1 LKSGAAIAAVILAA
15 GQSVRMGGFKPLL
28 PLGGTPVIER
38 VARLFLAAGIGHVA
52 VVTGHRAPEIH
63 QAVTPLK
70 IHCVTNPDYRQGMFT
85 SVQTG
90 LRNLPC
96 GCAAAFIH
104 PADIPLVRRHTIRRM
119 TAAFRAASPA
129 ILYPTF
135 DERRGHPT
143 LIRSDL
149 VPAILAWHGRG
160 GLRAFLQ
167 GHDDESLELP
177 VVDEAILLDMDTPQA
192 YRRMAARLDREQ
204 IPSAEECR
212 VLMDR
217 VASLPSPIAAHC
229 RAVSRVGRCLADAL
243 QAAGVGV
250 DPEKVAAA
258 ALLHDIARTLKDHAR
273 AGAQLLEIH
282 GFVSLAPLV
291 AGHMDLEVNADHPI
305 DEAQIVFLA
314 DKLVAGDR
322 LVDLATRFDAK
333 LAQYGANPAAAA
345 RIARRRENA
354 LCVKAKVERLTGLPV
369 HAIVAG
375 LAEGGKR

>member
-1 LKSGAAIAAVILAA
+1 LKSGVAIAAVILSA

-28 PLGGTPVIER
+28 PLGGAPVIEQ
-38 VARLFLAAGIGHVA
+38 VAKLFLGAGIGHVV
-52 VVTGHRAPEIH
+52 VVTGHRASEIH
-63 QAVTPLK
+63 EVVAPLK
-70 IHCVTNPDYRQGMFT
+70 IKCVKNPDYRQGMFT

-90 LRNLPC
+90 LRNLPH
-96 GCAAAFIH
+96 GCAAFFIH
-104 PADIPLVRRHTIRRM
+104 PVDIPLVRRHTVKRIT
-119 TAAFRAASPA
+119 TAFLATSPA

-143 LIRSDL
+143 LIRADL
-149 VPAILAWHGRG
+149 VPGILAWHGRG
-160 GLRAFLQ
+160 GLRTFLQ

-177 VVDEAILLDMDTPQA
+177 VVDEAILLDMDTPEA
-192 YRRMAARLDREQ
+192 YRRMAARMDREQ
-204 IPSAEECR
+204 IPSSEECR

-217 VASLPSPIAAHC
+217 VASLPAPIAAHC
-229 RAVSRVGRCLADAL
+229 LAVSRVARRLAQAL
-243 QAAGVGV
+243 KAAGVRV
-250 DPEKVAAA
+250 DTEKIAAA
-258 ALLHDIARTLKDHAR
+258 ALLHDIARTRRNHAR
-273 AGAQLLEIH
+273 AGAQLLETH
-282 GFVSLAPLV
+282 GFASLAPLV

-375 LAEGGKR
+375 LTEGGER